1 MFKLLTCSGD
11 AVILPAVF
19 SQMTKSLNFIT
30 LAIFAP
36 VLIIA
41 GIAGFLVPAERSLTS
56 GAPAYNI
63 FHLIFGAIGLLIV
76 WKRNELWLS
85 SFNLGFGLID
95 LYQALASALHLP
107 PEKYFMWTRVDDIL
121 HVLIGLALVII
132 GGYGLTKL
140 TASRK
145 EKQT

>member
-1 MFKLLTCSGD
+1 MN
-11 AVILPAVF
+11 
-19 SQMTKSLNFIT
+19 KSLNFIT

-41 GIAGFLVPAERSLTS
+41 GIAGFLVPAEASLTS

-63 FHLIFGAIGLLIV
+63 FHIVFGVLGLLVV
-76 WKRNELWLS
+76 WTRNERLLS
-85 SFNLGFGLID
+85 SFNFGFGLID
-95 LYQALASALHLP
+95 LYQAMASALHLP
-107 PEKYFMWTRVDDIL
+107 PEEYFLWTRVDDIL

-132 GGYGLTKL
+132 GVYGFFKL
-140 TASRK
+140 KSSRK